1 MKLRPR
7 ILSLVI
13 GILIVSFL
21 ALSIPLYWYTRSALE
36 DELDKRLLSTA
47 RIAAGQLSGDLLL
60 NLTREPA
67 LSAVRLA
74 LEQELSAFLVDGTE
88 GIALYSQEGA
98 ELAKR
103 SQMKSDHPHV
113 SVLLQN
119 FSSIGSN
126 VESAVS
132 EIYQFPDGG
141 YFKAAAVSLDAGM
154 DPPPILVVWGGADF
168 MTVIDQIVGSL
179 FWIIL
184 LSIVIAVSLAIVFSR
199 SLIRPVMQLSDYTKS
214 IQKNIY
220 TDTVNLGR
228 TDELG
233 DLSQALAEMHTEIRE
248 NEQSM
253 KQLLSGIAHEIKNPL
268 GGIEIYTE
276 LLEESFSE
284 GVNDEDSA
292 EHRSYLE
299 KVTKELRH
307 LKQIVLEYLDY
318 ARPLRSRLEPL
329 TVEAIF
335 EDIHRI
341 LHPEMKQKRVQYSLS
356 GKGVVLGD
364 ESKLRRVF
372 LNLLKNSLEA
382 VDDRGTININI
393 ESRDSVVS
401 VEVSDDGK
409 GIPEADLA
417 DIFNPYFT
425 TQDKGYGLGL
435 AIVKSIIDEMNGT
448 ILVESE
454 VGKGTKFTL
463 RLPLPKQ

>member
-36 DELDKRLLSTA
+36 DEMDKRLLNTA
-47 RIAAGQLSGDLLL
+47 RITAGQLSGDLLL

-74 LEQELSAFLVDGTE
+74 LEQELSSFLVDGIE
-88 GIALYSQEGA
+88 GIAIYSQEGD
-98 ELAKR
+98 ELAKW
-103 SQMKSDHPHV
+103 SQMKADHPQV

-119 FSSIGSN
+119 FSGIGSN

-132 EIYQFPDGG
+132 EIYQFPEGG
-141 YFKAAAVSLDAGM
+141 YFKAAAISISTGNN
-154 DPPPILVVWGGADF
+154 PPAILVVWGGADF
-168 MTVIDQIVGSL
+168 MAVIDQIVGSV

-184 LSIVIAVSLAIVFSR
+184 VSILIAVSLSIVFSR
-199 SLIRPVMQLSDYTKS
+199 SLIRPVMQLSNYTKS

-220 TDTVNLGR
+220 TGTVDLGR

-233 DLSQALAEMHTEIRE
+233 DLNRALAEMHTEIRE

-268 GGIEIYTE
+268 GGIEIYTG
-276 LLEESFSE
+276 LLEEAFSE
-284 GVNDEDSA
+284 GANGEDSV

-329 TVEAIF
+329 AVEAIL

-341 LHPEMKQKRVQYSLS
+341 LHPEMRQKNVHYSLS

-382 VDDRGTININI
+382 VNERGTISINI
-393 ESRDSVVS
+393 ESQDGVVS

-448 ILVESE
+448 ILVKSE
-454 VGKGTKFTL
+454 VGKGAKFTL
-463 RLPLPKQ
+463 RLPQK

>member
-7 ILSLVI
+7 ILTLVI

-36 DELDKRLLSTA
+36 DEMDKRLLSTA

-60 NLTREPA
+60 SLTREPA

-74 LEQELSAFLVDGTE
+74 LEQELASFLVDGIE
-88 GIALYSQEGA
+88 GIAIYSQQGD
-98 ELAKR
+98 ELAR
-103 SQMKSDHPHV
+103 QSQMKSDHPQV

-119 FSSIGSN
+119 FSRIGSN

-132 EIYQFPDGG
+132 EIYQFPEGG
-141 YFKAAAVSLDAGM
+141 YFKAAAIAIDTGM
-154 DPPPILVVWGGADF
+154 SPPPILVVWGGADF
-168 MTVIDQIVGSL
+168 MTVIDQIVGSI
-179 FWIIL
+179 FWIVLVSIL
-184 LSIVIAVSLAIVFSR
+184 VAVSLAIVFSR
-199 SLIRPVMQLSDYTKS
+199 SLVRPVMQLSDYTKA

-220 TDTVNLGR
+220 SGTVDLGR

-233 DLSQALAEMHTEIRE
+233 DLNRALSEMHTEIRE
-248 NEQSM
+248 HEQSM

-268 GGIEIYTE
+268 GGIEIYTG
-276 LLEESFSE
+276 LLEEAFS
-284 GVNDEDSA
+284 DEAYGEDA
-292 EHRSYLE
+292 VEHRSYLE
-299 KVTKELRH
+299 KVARELRH

-318 ARPLRSRLEPL
+318 ARPLRSHLEPL
-329 TVEAIF
+329 AVEAIF
-335 EDIHRI
+335 EDIQRI
-341 LHPEMKQKRVQYSLS
+341 LHPEMRQKQVQYSLS

-382 VDDRGTININI
+382 VNEKGTISINI
-393 ESRDSVVS
+393 ESQDGLVS
-401 VEVSDDGK
+401 VEVSDDGV
-409 GIPEADLA
+409 GIPETDLA
-417 DIFNPYFT
+417 NIFNPYFT

-448 ILVESE
+448 ILVKSE

-463 RLPLPKQ
+463 SLPQR

>member
-36 DELDKRLLSTA
+36 DEMDKRLLSTA

-60 NLTREPA
+60 NLTREPD

-74 LEQELSAFLVDGTE
+74 LEQELSSFLVDGIE
-88 GIALYSQEGA
+88 GIAIYSQEGD
-98 ELAKR
+98 ELAKW
-103 SQMKSDHPHV
+103 SQMKSDHPQV

-119 FSSIGSN
+119 FSGIGSN

-141 YFKAAAVSLDAGM
+141 YFKAAAISIDIGKS
-154 DPPPILVVWGGADF
+154 PPPILVVWGGAGF
-168 MTVIDQIVGSL
+168 MMVIDQIVGSI

-184 LSIVIAVSLAIVFSR
+184 VSIIIAVSLAIVFSR

-220 TDTVNLGR
+220 TSIVDLGR

-233 DLSQALAEMHTEIRE
+233 DLNRALAEMHTEIRE
-248 NEQSM
+248 HEQSM

-268 GGIEIYTE
+268 GGIEIYTG
-276 LLEESFSE
+276 LLEEAFSE
-284 GVNDEDSA
+284 GAYGEDSV

-299 KVTKELRH
+299 KVTRELRH

-318 ARPLRSRLEPL
+318 ARPLRGHLEPL
-329 TVEAIF
+329 AVEAIF

-341 LHPEMKQKRVQYSLS
+341 LHPEMRQKNVQYGLS
-356 GKGVVLGD
+356 GKGVALGD

-382 VDDRGTININI
+382 VNERGTISINI
-393 ESRDSVVS
+393 ESQDRVVS

-463 RLPLPKQ
+463 RLPQK

>member
-1 MKLRPR
+1 M
-7 ILSLVI
+7 
-13 GILIVSFL
+13 
-21 ALSIPLYWYTRSALE
+21 
-36 DELDKRLLSTA
+36 DNRLLSIA
-47 RIAAGQLSGDLLL
+47 RLAAGQLSGDLLL

-67 LSAVRLA
+67 LSAVRLT
-74 LEQELSAFLVDGTE
+74 LEQEMSSFLVDGIE
-88 GIALYSQEGA
+88 GIALYSQEGE
-98 ELAKR
+98 ELAKW
-103 SQMKSDHPHV
+103 SQMKSDHPQV

-119 FSSIGSN
+119 FSGIGNN

-141 YFKAAAVSLDAGM
+141 YFKAAAISIDAGNNS
-154 DPPPILVVWGGADF
+154 PPILVVWGGADF
-168 MTVIDQIVGSL
+168 MTVIDQIVGSI

-184 LSIVIAVSLAIVFSR
+184 VSIIIAVSLAIVFSR
-199 SLIRPVMQLSDYTKS
+199 SLIRPVMRLSAYAKS

-220 TDTVNLGR
+220 SDTVDLGR

-233 DLSQALAEMHTEIRE
+233 DLNRALAEMHTEIRE
-248 NEQSM
+248 HEQSL

-268 GGIEIYTE
+268 GGMEIYTG
-276 LLEESFSE
+276 LLKEAFSE
-284 GVNDEDSA
+284 GTTGDDKV

-318 ARPLRSRLEPL
+318 ARPVRSRLEPL

-335 EDIHRI
+335 EDIQRI
-341 LHPEMKQKRVQYSLS
+341 LQPEIRQKHVQYSLS

-382 VDDRGTININI
+382 VDERGSIRVDI
-393 ESRDSVVS
+393 SSQDSGVS
-401 VEVSDDGK
+401 VELSDDGK
-409 GIPEADLA
+409 GILEADLV

-463 RLPLPKQ
+463 RLPPK

>member
-36 DELDKRLLSTA
+36 DEMDKRLLSTA
-47 RIAAGQLSGDLLL
+47 RIAAGQLSRDLLL

-74 LEQELSAFLVDGTE
+74 LEQELSSFLVDGIE
-88 GIALYSQEGA
+88 GIAIYSQEGD
-98 ELAKR
+98 ELAKW
-103 SQMKSDHPHV
+103 SQMKSDHPQV

-119 FSSIGSN
+119 FSGIGSN

-132 EIYQFPDGG
+132 EIYQFPDDG
-141 YFKAAAVSLDAGM
+141 YFKAAAVSIDAGRT
-154 DPPPILVVWGGADF
+154 PSPILVVWGGAGF
-168 MTVIDQIVGSL
+168 MMVIDQIVGSI

-184 LSIVIAVSLAIVFSR
+184 VSIIIAVSLAIVFSR

-220 TDTVNLGR
+220 TSIVDLGR

-233 DLSQALAEMHTEIRE
+233 DLNRTLAEMHTEIRE
-248 NEQSM
+248 HEQSM

-268 GGIEIYTE
+268 GGIEIYTG
-276 LLEESFSE
+276 LLEEAFSE
-284 GVNDEDSA
+284 CAYGEDSV

-318 ARPLRSRLEPL
+318 ARPLRSHLEPL
-329 TVEAIF
+329 AVEAIF

-341 LHPEMKQKRVQYSLS
+341 LHPEMRQKNVQYSLS
-356 GKGVVLGD
+356 GKGVALGD

-382 VDDRGTININI
+382 VNERGTISINI
-393 ESRDSVVS
+393 ESQDNVVS

-409 GIPEADLA
+409 GIPEGDLA

-463 RLPLPKQ
+463 RLPQK